1 LGTDW
6 KVDKKM
12 KPSKIENQIVAFRV
26 PKSLNAK
33 LDKYADMEM
42 LSKSDIIRRAVL
54 KELKVLQETHGD
66 LSLSQVSGKPNQ
78 WSVK

>member
-1 LGTDW
+1 
-6 KVDKKM
+6 M

-42 LSKSDIIRRAVL
+42 LSKSDII
-54 KELKVLQETHGD
+54 EE
-66 LSLSQVSGKPNQ
+66 PY
-78 WSVK
+78 